1 MPAATGLKPTGEVP
15 LLIELQ
21 LPTASGSTPHPLSY
35 HLLQRLSH
43 LISSQACLGAHTL
56 PAVSQCPLCVLPHP
70 FDWQVAPT
78 LDIIEAMAATRSVGV
93 REAARAPAFRM
104 FGGDGLDDRGPGP
117 NAAGQRRRVTADT
130 LARRPERARARAV
143 ARP

>member
-21 LPTASGSTPHPLSY
+21 LPMASGSTPHPLSY

-43 LISSQACLGAHTL
+43 LISSQACLGTHTL
-56 PAVSQCPLCVLPHP
+56 PVVSQCLLLGICVLPHP

-93 REAARAPAFRM
+93 REAARA
-104 FGGDGLDDRGPGP
+104 
-117 NAAGQRRRVTADT
+117 
-130 LARRPERARARAV
+130 LALCMVGRDQL
-143 ARP
+143 

>member
-21 LPTASGSTPHPLSY
+21 LPMASGSTPHPLSY

-43 LISSQACLGAHTL
+43 LISSQACLGTHTL
-56 PAVSQCPLCVLPHP
+56 PAVSQCLLLGICVLPHP

-93 REAARAPAFRM
+93 REAAQALALCIGPQRAAM
-104 FGGDGLDDRGPGP
+104 DRTTQSRP
-117 NAAGQRRRVTADT
+117 GQRGQD
-130 LARRPERARARAV
+130 PNG
-143 ARP
+143 

>member
-43 LISSQACLGAHTL
+43 LISSQACLGTHTL
-56 PAVSQCPLCVLPHP
+56 PVVSQCLLLGICVLPHP

-93 REAARAPAFRM
+93 REAAIMRE
-104 FGGDGLDDRGPGP
+104 DRRQPM
-117 NAAGQRRRVTADT
+117 AAVSSVLCRGVN
-130 LARRPERARARAV
+130 
-143 ARP
+143 

>member
-15 LLIELQ
+15 LLIELH

-43 LISSQACLGAHTL
+43 LISSQACLGTHTL
-56 PAVSQCPLCVLPHP
+56 PAVSQCNPLLGICVLPHP

-78 LDIIEAMAATRSVGV
+78 LDIAEAMAATRSVGV

-104 FGGDGLDDRGPGP
+104 FGGDGWMIAARTERGRTETEGNRGHPQ
-117 NAAGQRRRVTADT
+117 A
-130 LARRPERARARAV
+130 ERQHA
-143 ARP
+143 

>member
-43 LISSQACLGAHTL
+43 LISSQACLGTHTL
-56 PAVSQCPLCVLPHP
+56 PAVSQCLLLGICVLPHP

-130 LARRPERARARAV
+130 HKREGPAHAR
-143 ARP
+143 

>member
-1 MPAATGLKPTGEVP
+1 MPAATGLKPMGEVP

-21 LPTASGSTPHPLSY
+21 LPMASGSTPHPLSY

-43 LISSQACLGAHTL
+43 LISSQACLGTHTL
-56 PAVSQCPLCVLPHP
+56 PAVSQCLLLGICVLPHP

-78 LDIIEAMAATRSVGV
+78 LDIAEAMAATRSVGV

-104 FGGDGLDDRGPGP
+104 FGGDGLDDRGQDRTRQDRDG
-117 NAAGQRRRVTADT
+117 G
-130 LARRPERARARAV
+130 
-143 ARP
+143 

>member
-35 HLLQRLSH
+35 RLLQRLSH

-56 PAVSQCPLCVLPHP
+56 PAVSQCPLLGICVLPHP

-93 REAARAPAFRM
+93 REAAIMREDRRQAAVSCVLCCVCVNVGQERTINPGR
-104 FGGDGLDDRGPGP
+104 GDIW
-117 NAAGQRRRVTADT
+117 
-130 LARRPERARARAV
+130 
-143 ARP
+143 

>member
-21 LPTASGSTPHPLSY
+21 LPMASGSTPHPLSY

-43 LISSQACLGAHTL
+43 LISSQACLGTHTL
-56 PAVSQCPLCVLPHP
+56 PAVSQCLLLGICVLPHP

-78 LDIIEAMAATRSVGV
+78 LDIAEAMAATRSVGV
-93 REAARAPAFRM
+93 REAAIMREDRRQPMARLCPLSCVFELDKKGRTIK
-104 FGGDGLDDRGPGP
+104 GGVISG
-117 NAAGQRRRVTADT
+117 
-130 LARRPERARARAV
+130 E
-143 ARP
+143 

>member
-21 LPTASGSTPHPLSY
+21 LPMASGSTPHPLSY

-56 PAVSQCPLCVLPHP
+56 PAVSQCNPLLDACVLPHP

-93 REAARAPAFRM
+93 REAVIMREDRRQPMARLCPLSCVRETSDKKGRAIK
-104 FGGDGLDDRGPGP
+104 GGDIW
-117 NAAGQRRRVTADT
+117 
-130 LARRPERARARAV
+130 
-143 ARP
+143 

>member
-56 PAVSQCPLCVLPHP
+56 PAVSQCPLLGICVLPHP

-93 REAARAPAFRM
+93 REAAQALALCIGPQRAAM
-104 FGGDGLDDRGPGP
+104 DRTTQSRP
-117 NAAGQRRRVTADT
+117 GQRGHQD
-130 LARRPERARARAV
+130 PDG
-143 ARP
+143 

>member
-56 PAVSQCPLCVLPHP
+56 PAVSQCPLLGICVLPHP

-93 REAARAPAFRM
+93 REAARAIALRM
-104 FGGDGLDDRGPGP
+104 VGCDQRAAMDTQDKYAI
-117 NAAGQRRRVTADT
+117 AAGQRGQD
-130 LARRPERARARAV
+130 PDG
-143 ARP
+143 

>member
-1 MPAATGLKPTGEVP
+1 MGEVP

-43 LISSQACLGAHTL
+43 LISSQACLGTHTL
-56 PAVSQCPLCVLPHP
+56 PAVSQCNPLLGICVLPHP

-78 LDIIEAMAATRSVGV
+78 LDIIEAMAATSSVGV
-93 REAARAPAFRM
+93 REAAIMREDRRQPMARLCPLSCVFELDKKGRTIK
-104 FGGDGLDDRGPGP
+104 GGVISG
-117 NAAGQRRRVTADT
+117 
-130 LARRPERARARAV
+130 E
-143 ARP
+143 

>member
-21 LPTASGSTPHPLSY
+21 LPMASGSTPHPLSY

-43 LISSQACLGAHTL
+43 LISSQACLGTHTL
-56 PAVSQCPLCVLPHP
+56 PAVSQCNPLLGICVLPHP

-93 REAARAPAFRM
+93 REAAIMRE
-104 FGGDGLDDRGPGP
+104 DRRQPMAQLCP
-117 NAAGQRRRVTADT
+117 LSCV
-130 LARRPERARARAV
+130 V
-143 ARP
+143 V

>member
-15 LLIELQ
+15 LLIELH

-43 LISSQACLGAHTL
+43 LISSQACLGTHTL
-56 PAVSQCPLCVLPHP
+56 PAVSQCNPLLGICVLPHP

-78 LDIIEAMAATRSVGV
+78 LDIAEAMAATRSVGV
-93 REAARAPAFRM
+93 REAAIMRE
-104 FGGDGLDDRGPGP
+104 DRRQPMARLCP
-117 NAAGQRRRVTADT
+117 VSCVCERRTRK
-130 LARRPERARARAV
+130 EEQARAG
-143 ARP
+143 

>member
-21 LPTASGSTPHPLSY
+21 LPTASGSTPHPLSC

-43 LISSQACLGAHTL
+43 LTSSQARLGTPTL
-56 PAVSQCPLCVLPHP
+56 PAVSQCNPLLGICVLPHP

-78 LDIIEAMAATRSVGV
+78 LDIAEAMAATRSVGV

-104 FGGDGLDDRGPGP
+104 FGGDGWMIAARTERGRTETEGNRGHPQ
-117 NAAGQRRRVTADT
+117 A
-130 LARRPERARARAV
+130 ERQHA
-143 ARP
+143 

>member
-43 LISSQACLGAHTL
+43 LISSQACLGTHTL
-56 PAVSQCPLCVLPHP
+56 PAVSQCLLLGICVLPHP

-78 LDIIEAMAATRSVGV
+78 LDIAEAMAATRSVGV
-93 REAARAPAFRM
+93 REAAIMREDRRQPMARLCPLSCVVNVGQERKNNQ
-104 FGGDGLDDRGPGP
+104 GRGDIW
-117 NAAGQRRRVTADT
+117 
-130 LARRPERARARAV
+130 
-143 ARP
+143 

>member
-43 LISSQACLGAHTL
+43 LISSQACLGTHTL
-56 PAVSQCPLCVLPHP
+56 PVVSQCLLLGICVLPHP

-93 REAARAPAFRM
+93 REAAIMRE
-104 FGGDGLDDRGPGP
+104 DRRQPM
-117 NAAGQRRRVTADT
+117 AAVSCVLCRGVNSDKKGRLIKAG
-130 LARRPERARARAV
+130 
-143 ARP
+143 

>member
-56 PAVSQCPLCVLPHP
+56 PVVSQCLLLGICVLPNP

-93 REAARAPAFRM
+93 REAAIMREDRRQPMAAVSCVLCRGVKYSDKKGRLIK
-104 FGGDGLDDRGPGP
+104 GGVISG
-117 NAAGQRRRVTADT
+117 
-130 LARRPERARARAV
+130 E
-143 ARP
+143 

>member
-1 MPAATGLKPTGEVP
+1 MGEVP

-43 LISSQACLGAHTL
+43 LISSQACLGTHTL
-56 PAVSQCPLCVLPHP
+56 PAASQCNPLLSICVLPHP

-78 LDIIEAMAATRSVGV
+78 LDIIEAMAATSSVGV
-93 REAARAPAFRM
+93 REAAIMREDRRQPMARLCPLSCVFELDKKGRTIK
-104 FGGDGLDDRGPGP
+104 GGVISG
-117 NAAGQRRRVTADT
+117 
-130 LARRPERARARAV
+130 E
-143 ARP
+143 